1 MDKVAQP
8 DQFYQ
13 LVSLLKVG
21 LLSRAQDLLEEHILC
36 SLKIKQLKLKGF
48 GDSDQIALLENIRKE
63 DEKRLIEMLR
73 STDNEGI

>member
-13 LVSLLKVG
+13 LVSLLRVG
-21 LLSRAQDLLEEHILC
+21 LLSRAQDLIEEHILC
-36 SLKIKQLKLKGF
+36 SLKIRQLKLKGLTN
-48 GDSDQIALLENIRKE
+48 SEQIVLLENIRKE